1 MDQTLANSNATKPD
15 PSLNAETTSMI
26 TPVPNAEGNR
36 VRGAASRARRGE
48 PRSAG
53 QIIVILAMSIFV
65 LMGMVALVVDVSWYW
80 VNSLRVQRTADAA
93 ALAGVVYLP
102 GSPSDAFAVA
112 KLEASKNG
120 YTDLVSSVSITTV
133 QDPPGNGRRLNVTVS
148 APLNTFFMRI
158 FGINQI
164 PIVRTG
170 KAEFVLPVPMGSP
183 ENYYG
188 VFGLT
193 RGLTTTGTV
202 VTTNHTWPPGTSA
215 NSGFLLPTTS
225 VGPPTWTVSGAGT
238 LVNAVRTNDTIYAQT
253 STNLAQQQWG
263 NFNLLGGLAGNQN
276 VKTVNGL
283 EVRLTDAYLSA
294 ACANS
299 KIQVFV
305 SWDAGVTWSTTVT
318 QTGNLGTGA
327 TPGALPVLG
336 ANNSMAAWANAGH
349 PTWVQSDL
357 ADANFRVKVQ
367 ANKGGA
373 CAGVNV
379 RLDLIEVRA
388 TYTIDTVTTT
398 SSVVTNPIVDQNLK
412 GPGTACP
419 GVGACYQADGSV
431 LNPRGFWATMNTEG
445 AANVNGDAFQPYY
458 DTVGGATNPAYD
470 ATTYYNYAVEMP
482 AGTTNGSVYV
492 YDPVFCAT
500 AVNKGTADRWFS
512 GSGSSVSSFFE
523 LYDTKGTLYDM
534 TDDGAPVATS
544 GGLFRNV
551 SASDDTMGG
560 PATGGSITQCR
571 TNTDGPYGDGR
582 DYHDN
587 WYLLASGL
595 TGGANGHIY
604 RIHTTSTDPA
614 NAAAQRGTD
623 GENSYALFG
632 SATGGT
638 PKIYGLGAMQM
649 FTPLS
654 AAGSAVQSE
663 FYLAQIDAVHAGK
676 TVELQLWD
684 PGDTNPL
691 SASVEVLVPNAVSWS
706 PATFDWVAAKGTT
719 NANAANCD
727 VLAGGTNVTSVQTNV
742 GATNGTFN
750 GCWLTLEIPIP
761 SGYVAD
767 QSGWWKIR
775 YTMNGTGTSNDVTTW
790 TVRIKGN
797 PVHLI
802 VP

>member
-1 MDQTLANSNATKPD
+1 MNDRI
-15 PSLNAETTSMI
+15 AETHAM
-26 TPVPNAEGNR
+26 TPDFQPAP
-36 VRGAASRARRGE
+36 ARRS
-48 PRSAG
+48 SASATSRRNGRQHSRG
-53 QIIVILAMSIFV
+53 QIVIILAMAIFV
-65 LMGMVALVVDVSWYW
+65 LTGMVALVVDVSWYW
-80 VNSLRVQRTADAA
+80 INSLRVQRTADAA

-102 GSPSDAFAVA
+102 GNPTDAYAVA

-120 YTDLVSSVSITTV
+120 YTDAVAAVAITPV

-202 VTTNHTWPPGTSA
+202 TTTNHASSSG
-215 NSGFLLPTTS
+215 NSGFLKPTT
-225 VGPPTWTVSGAGT
+225 VPGAAGWTATAGNLIPAIT
-238 LVNAVRTNDTIYAQT
+238 SNDTTYAQT
-253 STNLAQQQWG
+253 ATNGNLQQFG
-263 NFNLLGGLAGNQN
+263 NLNLLGGLAFNQS
-276 VKTVNGL
+276 VTAVNGL
-283 EVRLTDAYLSA
+283 EVRLTDAFVTA

-299 KIQVFV
+299 KIQVAV
-305 SWDAGVTWSTTVT
+305 SWNAGTTWSTAVT
-318 QTGNLGTGA
+318 ATPALGTNTTTGDY
-327 TPGALPVLG
+327 TLG
-336 ANNSMAAWANAGH
+336 ANNSLAAWTNAGH
-349 PTWVQSDL
+349 PTWTQSDL
-357 ADANFRVKVQ
+357 SDANFRVRIQ
-367 ANKGGA
+367 AVKG
-373 CAGVNV
+373 CATAGTNL
-379 RLDLIEVRA
+379 RLDMIEVQA
-388 TYTIDTVTTT
+388 TYTIDTVTSSTSTVTT
-398 SSVVTNPIVDQNLK
+398 PIADQNLQ
-412 GPGTACP
+412 GPGTACT
-419 GVGACYQADGSV
+419 GVTACYKADGAV

-470 ATTYYNYAVEMP
+470 ADTYYNYAVEMP

-500 AVNKGTADRWFS
+500 AINKGTADRWFS
-512 GSGSSVSSFFE
+512 GSGDQVSSFFE
-523 LYDTKGTLYDM
+523 LYDSKNTLYDM
-534 TDDGAPVATS
+534 TDDGAPIAQS

-560 PATGGSITQCR
+560 PATSGTISQCR
-571 TNTDGPYGDGR
+571 TSTDGPYGDGR

-595 TGGANGHIY
+595 TGGANGTIY
-604 RIHTTSTDPA
+604 RLHTTSTDPA
-614 NAAAQRGTD
+614 NVAAQRGTD
-623 GENSYALFG
+623 GENSYALYA

-654 AAGSAVQSE
+654 ASGSAVQSE

-676 TVELQLWD
+676 TVEIQLWD

-691 SASVEVLVPNAVSWS
+691 SASVEILVPNGGGWS
-706 PATFDWVAAKGTT
+706 PTTFDWTAAKGTT
-719 NANAANCD
+719 NTNAANCD
-727 VLAGGTNVTSVQTNV
+727 AMAGGTGVSSVQTNV

-761 SGYVAD
+761 AGYTAA